1 MAGYD
6 KLAAMIGAQ
15 RSLAIFRRFSTL
27 NAKSLLYMQA
37 ELMHLEG
44 ELADIVKEDM
54 TSGEADREP
63 FTWSVWHLKE
73 SINRPGRSDWME
85 HPDGGNFFLKGREA
99 QIWSTARPDEL
110 VALSTLSSRHGECDG
125 FTAWMHGRL
134 VPWFHRHGAHQL
146 KVSVT

>member
-1 MAGYD
+1 LKDEALLQQAQLNKLETAD
-6 KLAAMIGAQ
+6 K
-15 RSLAIFRRFSTL
+15 SDTDF
-27 NAKSLLYMQA
+27 
-37 ELMHLEG
+37 
-44 ELADIVKEDM
+44 
-54 TSGEADREP
+54 
-63 FTWSVWHLKE
+63 LKT
-73 SINRPGRSDWME
+73 WME